1 MSESSVE
8 TVRLLFERLEAGGLE
23 AAIDLIAEDFVA
35 TVPPSM
41 SAEPDVY
48 EGHNGMRR
56 YYAGFDGLIEDLRF
70 EPLEIVEEG
79 EVVIASMRFSG
90 RGVTSGI
97 EVTQHA
103 AVIVGLRDG
112 KVTRMDA
119 HPDMDAARAALAG

>member
-79 EVVIASMRFSG
+79 EVVIAWMRFSG

-119 HPDMDAARAALAG
+119 HPDMDAARAALAA